1 MPPMRRAC
9 LVRGNGDEPQIATNA
24 FQVKKPCTGAEP
36 CVRLLQCQDI
46 CADFRNDRCG
56 PVKIA
61 ATIHADALWILK
73 EATEKSRGCIIGGST
88 FGPAERARI
97 FPGQAEKTHGIRATI
112 ERAEGR

>member
-24 FQVKKPCTGAEP
+24 FQIKKPCTGAEP

-61 ATIHADALWILK
+61 ATIHADAFVDF
-73 EATEKSRGCIIGGST
+73 EGG
-88 FGPAERARI
+88 
-97 FPGQAEKTHGIRATI
+97 H
-112 ERAEGR
+112 